1 MEKRPKAGDLQLIDQ
16 ITADNKRIA
25 SRLKFLLDAIQPQG
39 VQRIRKLE
47 DGDEIDINA
56 AISSMIDFRMG
67 IQPDPRIMMRS
78 VRKVRDI
85 SVLVLLDL
93 SESTNEKVLGQ
104 DQTVLDLT
112 RQACV
117 LLSDA
122 IHKIGDPFAIHG
134 FCSDGRHDV
143 EYYRFKD
150 FDQPYNDAPKSRL
163 AGMTGQ
169 LSTRMGAAI
178 RHATHY
184 LRGQRSVKK
193 LLMVITDGEPA
204 DIDVRDPQYLRY
216 DAKKAVE
223 DAGRNGITTFCM
235 TLDPRAD
242 QYVSRI
248 FGGKNYMVVDHVE
261 RLPEKLPLLY
271 AGLTR

>member
-1 MEKRPKAGDLQLIDQ
+1 M
-16 ITADNKRIA
+16 
-25 SRLKFLLDAIQPQG
+25 QPQG
-39 VQRIRKLE
+39 VQRLRKLE
-47 DGDEIDINA
+47 DGDDIDLNA
-56 AISSMIDFRMG
+56 ALSSLVELRMG
-67 IQPDPRIMMRS
+67 QQPDPRIMMRS

-93 SESTNEKVLGQ
+93 SQSTNDKVAGQ
-104 DQTVLDLT
+104 EHTVLDLT

-117 LLSDA
+117 LLADA
-122 IHKIGDPFAIHG
+122 ISKVGDPFAIHG

-143 EYYRFKD
+143 NYWRFKD
-150 FDQPYNDAPKSRL
+150 FSQPYDDTARARL

-178 RHATHY
+178 RHAAAA
-184 LRGQRSVKK
+184 LRTQRSSKK
-193 LLMVITDGEPA
+193 LLLVITDGEPA
-204 DIDVRDPQYLRY
+204 DVDVRDPQYLRH
-216 DAKKAVE
+216 DTRKAVE
-223 DAGRNGITTFCM
+223 EAARGGVLTYCM
-235 TLDPRAD
+235 SLDPRAD

-248 FGGKNYMVVDHVE
+248 FGARNFMVVDKVE